1 METPNSVIL
10 ISQYKT
16 VSPRSPANS
25 NFINDLVG
33 QTGADLNNLKNQFNK
48 LLAGVQQGVDE
59 TEAWINGHGLDAHSL
74 FYDSTVT
81 SGAHYD
87 STNSMPKSIHEVVGQ
102 IETTITELPN
112 TLEIAADQVSFDTA
126 GLGPTYEELNSP
138 NVQTVLEQVIGI
150 LGLNTD
156 GGTIDSLNSN
166 ILNYNDHII
175 PVNHNAYNIG
185 CDTYDTA
192 TDTCNAAAAA
202 TEKRWWLNGY
212 IKNIHTDAIT
222 IGGVALT
229 AGDFDAA
236 SVTYTGLDNESP
248 PAPFKHYED
257 PNIPANSVVAN
268 VKEALDLLGD
278 LDSDPEFA
286 NAGQELKGRIG
297 DLVPGFSP
305 GTQGMTISQWLTALF
320 FPFEPAV
327 LSLWN
332 VDTPKE
338 KGITLANHTCNWV
351 VALNDGTITEIKV
364 GQDGGVLE
372 TIAGVTTASGDH
384 TFTGPFLTDRT
395 FQIEITCNAETGTE
409 TLSDS
414 KELEF
419 FARYFYGHVPASE
432 NNGTTNASGIL
443 ALPENDF
450 KPSKFASGFSY
461 QFGTSANEGVI
472 GAQHLYLAIPVSYKK
487 YLTLH
492 GGNISNTWK
501 FVIDIASHAVVETV
515 ENNQYIEITDGNVS
529 NYSCTLPLAADSN
542 QNEQYLLYWYS
553 NSINYDE
560 TVFTH
565 DFQFTSFNN

>member
-112 TLEIAADQVSFDTA
+112 TLEIAADQVSFNTT
-126 GLGPTYEELNSP
+126 GLGSTYENLEP
-138 NVQTVLEQVIGI
+138 ANVQTVLEQVIDI

-175 PVNHNAYNIG
+175 PVSNDTYNIG
-185 CDTYDTA
+185 CDTYDAA
-192 TDTCNAAAAA
+192 TDTCNAAAAT

-229 AGDFDAA
+229 GDFDAA
-236 SVTYTGLDNESP
+236 SVTYDGIDASTSEP
-248 PAPFKHYED
+248 YKHYQD
-257 PNIPANSVVAN
+257 AQTPPSSVVAN
-268 VKEALDLLGD
+268 VKQALDLLGD
-278 LDSDPEFA
+278 LDSDPEF
-286 NAGQELKGRIG
+286 NRAGETLKGPMGNI
-297 DLVPGFSP
+297 VTTVV
-305 GTQGMTISQWLTALF
+305 GTPGMTISQWLTALF

-338 KGITLANHTCNWV
+338 KGTTLANHTCNWV

-364 GQDGGVLE
+364 GQDNGPLSDTG
-372 TIAGVTTASGDH
+372 TIAASGSH
-384 TFTGPFLTDRT
+384 QFTGPFSTNT
-395 FQIEITCNAETGTE
+395 AFQIEITCDAETG

-414 KELEF
+414 KKLEF
-419 FARYFYGHVPASE
+419 FARYFYGHFPQLT
-432 NNGTTNASGIL
+432 NNGEANAAQIL
-443 ALPENDF
+443 ALLENGFD
-450 KPSKFASGFSY
+450 PSDIRNGFSY
-461 QFGTSANEGVI
+461 TFGPAAQEGVT
-472 GAQHLYLAIPVSYKK
+472 GFQHLYMAIPTSYKV
-487 YLTLH
+487 YLTAWQ
-492 GGNISNTWK
+492 GQVSNTWK
-501 FVIDIASHAVVETV
+501 FVTDISNHTTKETI
-515 ENNQYIEITDGNVS
+515 ENNLWIPITDGNVGD
-529 NYSCTLPLAADSN
+529 YSCILPLAADPN
-542 QNEQYLLYWYS
+542 QNEEYLLYWFS
-553 NSINYDE
+553 NGISYDG
-560 TVFTH
+560 TVLTH